1 MGETIPLGDDV
12 FYRSFTCPRKKDTY
26 QLRVDDQAIAYYS
39 ETHKMWLRTTVIAVD
54 EDGWIQAH
62 FSSHKPDEWRNLWLS
77 PSEQFDKVGHIVYT
91 PLQFRPVGPPLVHL
105 WAGSDRE
112 PPASET
118 AGEDEILNGGGTGNA
133 AHPSPVSRPDV
144 NAKPSI
150 TNTSVSPKWSAPE
163 DIIGPRGLVP
173 TVPTALQAYMEK
185 VRKAARGRLP
195 VHRANAEY
203 CIPSTQDHPAIFYM
217 QKWLTSC
224 DPSFEVGVGV
234 CHSQS

>member
-1 MGETIPLGDDV
+1 M
-12 FYRSFTCPRKKDTY
+12 R
-26 QLRVDDQAIAYYS
+26 
-39 ETHKMWLRTTVIAVD
+39 
-54 EDGWIQAH
+54 
-62 FSSHKPDEWRNLWLS
+62 
-77 PSEQFDKVGHIVYT
+77 HIVYT

-118 AGEDEILNGGGTGNA
+118 AGEDEILNGGGTGIA

-163 DIIGPRGLVP
+163 DIIGPGDLVP
-173 TVPTALQAYMEK
+173 TVPTALQAYMKK
-185 VRKAARGRLP
+185 VRKAVAARGRLP
-195 VHRANAEY
+195 VHRATAELLQTING
-203 CIPSTQDHPAIFYM
+203 IPSTSDHPAIFYM